1 LRPVLFSILSLP
13 KVVRFSLHISS
24 DLFFEN
30 IEELVSPT
38 QHMKAACPLSVREG
52 QREPGF
58 RLRRSK
64 RQGRNMPAE
73 VDLTSRGTHHGNC
86 MLRSAFVIDVDR
98 GLLIG
103 ARIGPSVLALPE
115 LDRTFSSRI
124 SDVLLPSFTTT
135 FITPSSA
142 EAT

>member
-1 LRPVLFSILSLP
+1 
-13 KVVRFSLHISS
+13 
-24 DLFFEN
+24 
-30 IEELVSPT
+30 
-38 QHMKAACPLSVREG
+38 
-52 QREPGF
+52 
-58 RLRRSK
+58 
-64 RQGRNMPAE
+64 MPAE

-86 MLRSAFVIDVDR
+86 MSRSAFIIDVDR

-135 FITPSSA
+135 FITPSFA